1 MVKEVLVESPA
12 AVLHLSLILRSEEEL
27 TKQLEKHSRQTH
39 HDMYRQEGKNEHN
52 AFPSPASISVTLQI
66 NRILNMGSH
75 PNRTI
80 LILSPKS

>member
-1 MVKEVLVESPA
+1 VKNIPD
-12 AVLHLSLILRSEEEL
+12 
-27 TKQLEKHSRQTH
+27 RQI
-39 HDMYRQEGKNEHN
+39 MICKGKKRKNEHN

-80 LILSPKS
+80 LILSSKS